1 MCKFANIHNHTDVGS
16 FDAVLTADRF
26 VERVKELGQE
36 YVVQTDHGTMRG
48 MIGLAKKARK
58 AGLKY
63 IPAIEVY
70 TCLGDVPVKGADLL
84 GKRYYHMLLIAKN
97 QTGLTN
103 LFELNALSY
112 QNDGHFYYK
121 PRVTLEEIRKHS
133 DGLIATTGCIA
144 SPLSTIALLETRG
157 AKEFK
162 EKRSLDLLKAML
174 CAGLSCDDHLEILTE
189 EEQKQ
194 ILADRSLFGTLTYS
208 KFYDY
213 LLGIFGDDLYG
224 EVQDCGDPDQDIV
237 NAHIF
242 EYSKI
247 KGVPVIATS
256 DAHYARPEDARVREL
271 MMRIRHKRLD
281 LNDGVEFYEG
291 GRLHLKSGEELGKLF
306 GVEPINNTIRLVESC
321 TEVMLE
327 RSTLFPVPKSYGGSD
342 RNIIFKKKILEGLVG
357 RGITPDHA
365 EYGIYLSRIEHEFEV
380 ITSLGFTDYFLV
392 LEDLLSK
399 ARARNILIGPG
410 RGSISGCLI
419 AWTLNITQVD
429 SIKYNL
435 LFSRFLNKHR
445 VSLPDA
451 DIDVMSSKRDEFISL
466 VVEEYGQE
474 NVCQIM
480 TFLEM
485 KPKSIA
491 RDLGRIFEIPD
502 LGAEI
507 AKLIPP
513 PLHGREATVSEALE
527 QVPQLKE
534 PKYAKIVGLMRDLES
549 LSRTSGV
556 HAGGVIIAPIKLK
569 EVVPVE
575 FQKDKAVVGLAMD
588 EIESAG
594 LIKFD
599 FLGLRNLDIINETC
613 RMVGIEDP
621 YAEIP
626 LDDEA
631 TYLELTNSS
640 DFGGFFQF
648 EGSIGIGDLLRKIQ
662 PKSIK
667 DISDATALY
676 RPGPLNSGMD
686 KEYLEKR
693 ILFKEGKWKAD
704 SYYEQILESTYGT
717 MIYQEQLMEIVVKL
731 AGFDEAESDLLRRA
745 IGKKKHE
752 EIVLMK
758 NKFVEGCKKL
768 KKVNIDEIEGIWSAI
783 EKNADYGFNAS
794 HSVSYALL
802 SYITAYLRTHYKEQ
816 YMASLLNWSK
826 DDRSKFLHGLKSTKN
841 LGVEIRAPQI
851 SKLEEDCVVEGPGII
866 RLGTAICKN
875 LKKSGGYAVK
885 ASKENP
891 RNLFDFI
898 EKVNRSKLNV
908 RACKAMIS
916 AGILDEFT
924 YSEDFKLNRTGLRK
938 AVEDYYEWFRLNEAK
953 KDQWNRWNER
963 RLLREAQE
971 SLKLQGLDYGKR
983 LVGIGKEPSLPKIPS
998 LKDYQDI
1005 PDELFENALA
1015 EYEILGCTIGPM
1027 PTEYF
1032 EYDEDV
1038 VTIAELKEKLNKTIE
1053 EGETTLR
1060 GFVIGIIAESD
1071 EIRTS
1076 AGKSMASLLIEDVS
1090 DFMNVTIFPRHYE
1103 KIKATI
1109 GKFEDLSCFVFD
1121 VTCRVNQSNLSAD
1134 QYEITFVYNNHFV
1147 PKLDKYNRKF
1157 LTNNNT
1163 AKVNFE
1169 SFLALNEFLQSN
1181 QSFVGEIIYKRLK
1194 GIKNYVRKDCDY

>member
-70 TCLGDVPVKGADLL
+70 TCLGDTPIKGVDLL

-97 QTGLTN
+97 QQGLSN

-112 QNDGHFYYK
+112 KSDGHFYYK
-121 PRVTLEEIRKHS
+121 PRVSLEEIRKHS
-133 DGLIATTGCIA
+133 EGLIATTGCIA

-162 EKRSLDLLKAML
+162 EKRNLDVLKAMYV
-174 CAGLSCDDHLEILTE
+174 AGLSCDDHLENLTDE
-189 EEQKQ
+189 ERST
-194 ILADRSLFGTLTYS
+194 ILADRSSFGSLSYS
-208 KFYDY
+208 KFFDY

-224 EVQDCGDPDQDIV
+224 EIQDCGDPDQDIV
-237 NAHIF
+237 NAYILEH
-242 EYSKI
+242 SKL

-256 DAHYARPEDARVREL
+256 DAHYARPEDSKVREL
-271 MMRIRHKRLD
+271 MMRIRHKKLD
-281 LNDGVEFYEG
+281 LNDGAEFYEG

-306 GVEPINNTIRLVESC
+306 GTEPISNTIRLVESC

-327 RSTLFPVPKSYGGSD
+327 RSTLFPVPSSYEGID
-342 RNIIFKKKILEGLVG
+342 RVQAFKQKALSGLKD
-357 RGITPDHA
+357 RGIA
-365 EYGIYLSRIEHEFEV
+365 EENPLYSTYVERINYESEV
-380 ITSLGFTDYFLV
+380 ISSLGFVDYFLV
-392 LEDLLSK
+392 LEDLLNK
-399 ARARNILIGPG
+399 ARSKGILIGPG

-419 AWTLNITQVD
+419 AWTLGITQVD
-429 SIKYNL
+429 SIKYGL

-451 DIDVMSSKRDEFISL
+451 DIDIMSSKRDEFINL

-491 RDLGRIFEIPD
+491 RDLGRIFEVPD

-513 PLHGREATVSEALE
+513 PLHGREATVAEALE
-527 QVPQLKE
+527 QVPQLRDM
-534 PKYAKIVGLMRDLES
+534 KYSKIVNLMKDLES

-556 HAGGVIIAPIKLK
+556 HAGGVIIAPRKLK

-575 FQKDKAVVGLAMD
+575 FQKDRAVVGLAMD

-599 FLGLRNLDIINETC
+599 FLGLRNLDIIDETC
-613 RMVGIEDP
+613 RLVGIKDP

-631 TYLELTNSS
+631 TYRELTNST

-648 EGSIGIGDLLRKIQ
+648 EGSVGIGDLLRKIQ
-662 PKSIK
+662 PETIK

-693 ILFKEGKWKAD
+693 ILFKEGKWKPSND
-704 SYYEQILESTYGT
+704 YEQILQNTYGT

-745 IGKKKHE
+745 VGKKKHE
-752 EIVLMK
+752 EIIAMK
-758 NKFVEGCKKL
+758 SKFVEGCKKL
-768 KKVNIDEIEGIWSAI
+768 KKVNLDEIDEIWSAI

-794 HSVSYALL
+794 HSV
-802 SYITAYLRTHYKEQ
+802 
-816 YMASLLNWSK
+816 
-826 DDRSKFLHGLKSTKN
+826 LK
-841 LGVEIRAPQI
+841 
-851 SKLEEDCVVEGPGII
+851 
-866 RLGTAICKN
+866 
-875 LKKSGGYAVK
+875 
-885 ASKENP
+885 
-891 RNLFDFI
+891 
-898 EKVNRSKLNV
+898 
-908 RACKAMIS
+908 
-916 AGILDEFT
+916 
-924 YSEDFKLNRTGLRK
+924 
-938 AVEDYYEWFRLNEAK
+938 
-953 KDQWNRWNER
+953 
-963 RLLREAQE
+963 
-971 SLKLQGLDYGKR
+971 
-983 LVGIGKEPSLPKIPS
+983 
-998 LKDYQDI
+998 
-1005 PDELFENALA
+1005 
-1015 EYEILGCTIGPM
+1015 
-1027 PTEYF
+1027 
-1032 EYDEDV
+1032 
-1038 VTIAELKEKLNKTIE
+1038 
-1053 EGETTLR
+1053 
-1060 GFVIGIIAESD
+1060 
-1071 EIRTS
+1071 
-1076 AGKSMASLLIEDVS
+1076 
-1090 DFMNVTIFPRHYE
+1090 
-1103 KIKATI
+1103 
-1109 GKFEDLSCFVFD
+1109 
-1121 VTCRVNQSNLSAD
+1121 
-1134 QYEITFVYNNHFV
+1134 
-1147 PKLDKYNRKF
+1147 
-1157 LTNNNT
+1157 
-1163 AKVNFE
+1163 
-1169 SFLALNEFLQSN
+1169 
-1181 QSFVGEIIYKRLK
+1181 
-1194 GIKNYVRKDCDY
+1194 